1 MQGEQGHRRPQAC
14 APVKNKG
21 HLVTV
26 RAEENRRMA
35 CRKAVFWWKG
45 VLWNMPAAERGMH
58 SAVDRKSV
66 V

>member
-1 MQGEQGHRRPQAC
+1 MQREQRLRRPQAC

-21 HLVTV
+21 HLVTM

-35 CRKAVFWWKG
+35 CWRAVFWWKG
-45 VLWNMPAAERGMH
+45 VLWNMTAAERGMH

-66 V
+66 G